1 MPKKTV
7 AVLDFGSEKIT
18 VMVGARGINGTFDVK
33 GIGNADYAGFLDG
46 DFLKPNEIK
55 LAMGIAI
62 NNAESSSD
70 KKISELFVGV
80 PAEFTCV
87 ITNTVSV
94 NYDSRRYIGKKQI
107 EELYR
112 KSDATRMFGTQLAI
126 SRSPIYYLLDDNNRV
141 LNPIGMQ
148 TSRLGVIVSY
158 VLVDK
163 KFVDKILSYKND
175 LDLSTIKFVPSVL
188 SEATYL
194 LTEKQRERFAILID
208 CGYITTSVSLIRG
221 NGLLDMYSFS
231 LGGGN
236 ITGDLSQCL
245 KISFSEAEELKRKM
259 VLTLV
264 PKDEDYYHTEVNGTK
279 MPIKMTTANDIVY
292 CRIENIAKII
302 QKCIS
307 SFKYSYPEQT
317 PVYLTGGGLCYIKG
331 GREYLSRML
340 GKQVDILVPT
350 DPRFG
355 QPENSSILGLL
366 DIALKEKQEETFFKK
381 LRKKFGFVRR

>member
-1 MPKKTV
+1 MPRKIV
-7 AVLDFGSEKIT
+7 SVLDFGSEKIT
-18 VMVGARGINGTFDVK
+18 VMVGGRGINGTFDVK
-33 GIGNADYAGFLDG
+33 GIGNADYAGFMDG
-46 DFLKPNEIK
+46 EFLQPDEIK

-70 KKISELFVGV
+70 RKISELFIGV

-87 ITNTVSV
+87 VTNTVNIS
-94 NYDSRRYIGKKQI
+94 YDSRRYITSKQI
-107 EELYR
+107 EELYK
-112 KSDATRMFGTQLAI
+112 KSDATRMFSSHLAI

-141 LNPIGMQ
+141 INPIGMQ

-158 VLVDK
+158 ILVDK

-175 LDLSTIKFVPSVL
+175 LDLSSIKFVPSAL

-245 KISFSEAEELKRKM
+245 KITFNEAEELKKKM

-264 PKDEDYYHTEVNGTK
+264 PQEEDYYHTEVNGIK
-279 MPIKMTTANDIVY
+279 VPIKMTTANEIVY
-292 CRIENIAKII
+292 CRIDNIVKAIK
-302 QKCIS
+302 KCIE

-317 PVYLTGGGLCYIKG
+317 PIYLTGGGLSYIKG

-340 GKQVDILVPT
+340 GKQVDILVPA

-355 QPENSSILGLL
+355 QPENSSIIGLM

-381 LRKKFGFVRR
+381 LRKKLGFARR